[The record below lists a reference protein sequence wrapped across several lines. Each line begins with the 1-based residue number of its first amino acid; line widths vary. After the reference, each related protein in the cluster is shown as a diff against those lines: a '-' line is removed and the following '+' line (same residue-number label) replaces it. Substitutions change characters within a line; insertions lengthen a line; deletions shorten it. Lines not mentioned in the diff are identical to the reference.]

1 MPNTRRIFVSL
12 AAGIFLCA
20 LAAHGQDSQDSAPSL
35 GDAAR
40 QARLQKQQK
49 DAAAS
54 KDTAAQPAPGKD
66 AQSKDAPSKDAQPKD
81 APAKDTP
88 TPKAVK
94 KVITNDEIPEHIG
107 PAHNVLKPEPSGTN
121 EPEEE
126 NAPAAPAAYWKSQIL
141 AQKNAISA
149 LESQIATLS
158 DSILYAG
165 GNCVANCVQWNERQQ
180 QKQQQVDVMKQQLE
194 QQQKRLEDLQDQ
206 ARKQGFGSSV
216 YDP

>member
-1 MPNTRRIFVSL
+1 MPGTRRIL
-12 AAGIFLCA
+12 ATLVAGIFLCA
-20 LAAHGQDSQDSAPSL
+20 LAAHGQDSPDSTPSL

-49 DAAAS
+49 DAAAN
-54 KDTAAQPAPGKD
+54 KDAAAQLAPGKD
-66 AQSKDAPSKDAQPKD
+66 AQSKDATSKDAQPKD
-81 APAKDTP
+81 AQAKDAA
-88 TPKAVK
+88 TPKVAK

-107 PAHNVLKPEPSGTN
+107 PTRNVLKPEPSGTV
-121 EPEEE
+121 EPAEE
-126 NAPAAPAAYWKSQIL
+126 NAPAAPAAYWKGQIL

-149 LESQIATLS
+149 LESQIAALS

-165 GNCVANCVQWNERQQ
+165 ANCVANCVQWNERQQ

-206 ARKQGFGSSV
+206 ARKQGYGSSV